1 MAHVVSE
8 LLHAARSQ
16 QEVEVTAVQMVAA
29 TGTEPA
35 VAAAMGCNGAKE
47 AGNVLASCEAMQA
60 RFPASMALGRTAH

>member
-8 LLHAARSQ
+8 LLHAARSRQ
-16 QEVEVTAVQMVAA
+16 AVEVVQMVAA
-29 TGTEPA
+29 TATEPA

-60 RFPASMALGRTAH
+60 RFPASMALGITAH